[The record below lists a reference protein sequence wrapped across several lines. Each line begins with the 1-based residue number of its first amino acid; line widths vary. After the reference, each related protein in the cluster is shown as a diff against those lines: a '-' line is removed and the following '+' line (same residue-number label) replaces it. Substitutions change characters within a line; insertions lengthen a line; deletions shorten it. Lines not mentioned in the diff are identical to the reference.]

1 MQSDADDDDGDV
13 DAAADDLSLVNANSY
28 TGETHESTE
37 MWSTSWVR
45 VSLHMQEI
53 MVLGNHFGSGQFV
66 QNSGLIQARAWNK

>member
-1 MQSDADDDDGDV
+1 MQSDADDDDADV
-13 DAAADDLSLVNANSY
+13 DAAADDLSPVNANSY
-28 TGETHESTE
+28 TGETSTE

-66 QNSGLIQARAWNK
+66 QNSGLMQARAWNK

>member
-1 MQSDADDDDGDV
+1 MQSDADADDADV
-13 DAAADDLSLVNANSY
+13 DAAADDLSPVNANSY

-53 MVLGNHFGSGQFV
+53 MISGNHFGSGQFV
-66 QNSGLIQARAWNK
+66 QNSDLIQARAWNK